1 MAEPVKK
8 GPFRSPSTR
17 AVDSPYDGRVRIFV
31 SSTFED
37 LREHR
42 GAAIRVLRQ
51 LGHEVLAMEDL
62 VAASAAPLMKVI
74 EMIDRSDAYVGIF
87 AWRYGYVPGRD
98 PSPAPQTQVP
108 PVKDAKWGETSI
120 THYEYLRALERKLP
134 VMAFLLDERC
144 AWPPQLI
151 DGFDTTNPEA
161 PKNADR
167 IRALRLEL
175 QQQKIVSWFTAPADL
190 EARVSAAV
198 TMAGVTSQLN
208 LQAAT
213 ALAANS
219 GTGDSDSSGGMSV
232 AIVDAVANQQQAL
245 KIDLATVWWST
256 RLYLIAA
263 LAERL
268 TRVRRIL
275 IIKGS
280 PPAEEFIGQI
290 STATI
295 QSIIGPKLPVLDNFR
310 AALQARSTILDDVNQ
325 EINQVMAEWQG
336 TFAAPSEFSAK
347 VDLTPELLR
356 RWFGEAMLQQ
366 PVHITDLERAS
377 VVDLL
382 RLLDYPNDYVPV
394 ITRRAPATVGLPV
407 SEQVD
412 VLDKN
417 ALNARLARSYLVEL
431 MDRARIV

>member
-1 MAEPVKK
+1 M
-8 GPFRSPSTR
+8 
-17 AVDSPYDGRVRIFV
+17 RIFV

-42 GAAIRVLRQ
+42 SAAIRVLRQ

-62 VAASAAPLMKVI
+62 VAASAAPLVKVI

-98 PSPAPQTQVP
+98 PSPAPQTQAP
-108 PVKDAKWGETSI
+108 PVKDAEWGETSI
-120 THYEYLRALERKLP
+120 THYEYLRALERQLP

-151 DGFDTTNPEA
+151 DGFDTTNAEA

-175 QQQKIVSWFTAPADL
+175 QKQKIVSWFTTPADL

-213 ALAANS
+213 ALAPNS
-219 GTGDSDSSGGMSV
+219 GTGDSDSSGGMSI
-232 AIVDAVANQQQAL
+232 AIIDAVANQQHAL
-245 KIDLATVWWST
+245 KIDLASIWWST

-268 TRVRRIL
+268 TQVRRIL
-275 IIKGS
+275 IVKSS
-280 PPAEEFIGQI
+280 PPPEEFIGQI

-295 QSIIGPKLPVLDNFR
+295 QSIIGPKLPVLENFR
-310 AALQARSTILDDVNQ
+310 AALRARPIILDDVNQ
-325 EINQVMAEWQG
+325 EINQVMVEWQG
-336 TFAAPSEFSAK
+336 TFAAGPEGSAK

-394 ITRRAPATVGLPV
+394 ITRRASAAAGLPA

>member
-1 MAEPVKK
+1 
-8 GPFRSPSTR
+8 
-17 AVDSPYDGRVRIFV
+17 
-31 SSTFED
+31 
-37 LREHR
+37 
-42 GAAIRVLRQ
+42 
-51 LGHEVLAMEDL
+51 
-62 VAASAAPLMKVI
+62 
-74 EMIDRSDAYVGIF
+74 
-87 AWRYGYVPGRD
+87 
-98 PSPAPQTQVP
+98 
-108 PVKDAKWGETSI
+108 
-120 THYEYLRALERKLP
+120 
-134 VMAFLLDERC
+134 MAFLLDERC

-275 IIKGS
+275 IVKSS

-310 AALQARSTILDDVNQ
+310 AALRARSTILDDVNQ

-347 VDLTPELLR
+347 ADLTPELLR

>member
-1 MAEPVKK
+1 
-8 GPFRSPSTR
+8 
-17 AVDSPYDGRVRIFV
+17 
-31 SSTFED
+31 
-37 LREHR
+37 
-42 GAAIRVLRQ
+42 
-51 LGHEVLAMEDL
+51 MEDL

-87 AWRYGYVPGRD
+87 AWRYGYVPGHD
-98 PSPAPQTQVP
+98 PSPAPQTQAP
-108 PVKDAKWGETSI
+108 SVKDAKWGETSI

-134 VMAFLLDERC
+134 VMGFLLDERC

-151 DGFDTTNPEA
+151 DGFDTTTPGA

-175 QQQKIVSWFTAPADL
+175 QQQKIVSWFSAPADL

-219 GTGDSDSSGGMSV
+219 GTGDSDSSGGMSL
-232 AIVDAVANQQQAL
+232 AIIDAVANQQHAL
-245 KIDLATVWWST
+245 KIDLASVWWST

-268 TRVRRIL
+268 TQVRRIL
-275 IIKGS
+275 IVKS
-280 PPAEEFIGQI
+280 NAVAEEFIGQI
-290 STATI
+290 STAAIRSTI
-295 QSIIGPKLPVLDNFR
+295 EPKLPVLDNFR
-310 AALQARSTILDDVNQ
+310 AALRARSTILDDVNQ
-325 EINQVMAEWQG
+325 EINQVMTEWQS
-336 TFAAPSEFSAK
+336 TFVAPPEGFVK

-356 RWFGEAMLQQ
+356 RWFSEAMLQQ

-394 ITRRAPATVGLPV
+394 ITRRALATGNLSV

-417 ALNARLARSYLVEL
+417 ALNARLARSYLLEL

>member
-1 MAEPVKK
+1 
-8 GPFRSPSTR
+8 
-17 AVDSPYDGRVRIFV
+17 
-31 SSTFED
+31 
-37 LREHR
+37 
-42 GAAIRVLRQ
+42 
-51 LGHEVLAMEDL
+51 MEDL

-87 AWRYGYVPGRD
+87 AWRYGYVPGHD
-98 PSPAPQTQVP
+98 PSPAPQSQAP

-151 DGFDTTNPEA
+151 DGFDTASPET

-175 QQQKIVSWFTAPADL
+175 QQQKIVSWFTTPADL

-213 ALAANS
+213 ALAPNS

-232 AIVDAVANQQQAL
+232 AIVDAVANQQHAL
-245 KIDLATVWWST
+245 KIDLAYVWWST

-268 TRVRRIL
+268 TQVQRIL
-275 IIKGS
+275 IVKSS

-290 STATI
+290 STAAI
-295 QSIIGPKLPVLDNFR
+295 QSIIGPKVSVLDNFR
-310 AALQARSTILDDVNQ
+310 AALRARPIILDDVNQ
-325 EINQVMAEWQG
+325 EINKVMAEWQG
-336 TFAAPSEFSAK
+336 TFAALSEGSAK

-394 ITRRAPATVGLPV
+394 ITRRASGTSGLPV